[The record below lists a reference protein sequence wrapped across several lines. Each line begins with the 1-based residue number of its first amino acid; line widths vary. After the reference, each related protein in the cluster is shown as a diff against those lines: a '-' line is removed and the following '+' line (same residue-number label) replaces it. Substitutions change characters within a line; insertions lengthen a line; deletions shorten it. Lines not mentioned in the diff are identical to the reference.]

1 MKRNHTQGLAWI
13 DSIGFGR
20 KMLMLGLIALL
31 PVSITLALLLHANLD
46 DVRAARHQH
55 AGLSV
60 IETLMPVVRSLQE
73 HRGTSRAMLA
83 GDASFKPRV
92 EKAAASVTESLS
104 AAQSVIDS
112 VDAEIAVA
120 ARWKTIAERWRSL
133 AERNASMEPAV
144 SFREHSALIDDAL
157 SFFRH
162 VAVQSQLNARGD
174 SAEIELANQLVERL
188 PRLVEKVAQ
197 TRGFGAGLL
206 AREARDSDSV
216 TPNDRAALM
225 SLSSVARSMLLD
237 LRSSLD
243 LAAASDP
250 SVTEAVQKVLAGL
263 EPIKGFIDLADKQ
276 AARTEGERPTT
287 TAFFEAGTGALKHGF
302 DAHAGL
308 AVEMRRHLDE
318 RSENA
323 TFTAAWT
330 TLLVLASMLT
340 CAFMAWWVYRRLRW
354 ALDSAVASARSI
366 ADGHLDI
373 SVPKGGRDEF
383 GTLLATLGDMTQS
396 LQRVIGNVRQS
407 ANEITVAVGE
417 VATGNVDLSQR
428 TEQQAANL
436 QQTSASMEELSGTV
450 ANNAANARQA
460 NQLAMGASEV
470 ARRGGEV
477 VEQVVATMNEISDSS
492 RKIADIIGVIDGI
505 AFQTNILALNAA
517 VEAARAG
524 EQGRGFS
531 VVAAEVRSLA
541 HRSAQA
547 AHEIKGLITDSVSR
561 VDSGGRLVKEA
572 GSTMSEIVTSVR
584 RVTDI
589 IGEISSATAE
599 QSGGINQVSSAVTE
613 LDRMTQQ
620 NAALVEQ
627 GAAASES
634 LREQARKLIETID
647 QFRVGDG
654 MKPVSVAPVA
664 APPVAP
670 VKPAS
675 TRATPSTTAAVTARN
690 QTPVRAAVL
699 PSAAAKPLTQ
709 SLPPSA
715 VAHKVPAAP
724 AHASPPAAAK
734 APAAAS
740 KPVTSPAP
748 IVAPAPRATAKAAE
762 DDWEEF

>member
-1 MKRNHTQGLAWI
+1 MTRKRTQGLAWI
-13 DSIGFGR
+13 DSMSFGR

-31 PVSITLALLLHANLD
+31 PVSITLALLLQANRD
-46 DVRAARHQH
+46 DVRAAHDQH

-73 HRGTSRAMLA
+73 HRGASRAMLA
-83 GDASFKPRV
+83 GDAAFKPRV
-92 EKAAASVTESLS
+92 EKAAASVNESLA
-104 AAQSVIDS
+104 AAQAVIDS
-112 VDAEIAVA
+112 VDGEIAIGA
-120 ARWKTIAERWRSL
+120 HWKSIAERWRSL
-133 AERNASMEPAV
+133 AERNASMQPAV
-144 SFREHSALIDDAL
+144 SFREHSAVIDDTL
-157 SFFRH
+157 NFFRH
-162 VAVQSQLNARGD
+162 VAVQSQLNTRGD
-174 SAEIELANQLVERL
+174 SAEIELASQLVERL
-188 PRLVEKVAQ
+188 PRLIERVAQ
-197 TRGFGAGLL
+197 ARGFGAGLL
-206 AREARDSDSV
+206 AREPDTV
-216 TPNDRAALM
+216 TPSDRAALM
-225 SLSSVARSMLLD
+225 SLSSMARSMLLE
-237 LRSSLD
+237 LRSSLEQ
-243 LAAASDP
+243 AAVSDP
-250 SVTEAVQKVLAGL
+250 TVSDSVKKVLTGI
-263 EPIKGFIDLADKQ
+263 EPIAGFIELADKQ
-276 AARTEGERPTT
+276 VARSEGERPA
-287 TAFFEAGTGALKHGF
+287 TAAYFEAGTSALKHGF
-302 DAHAGL
+302 DAHAAL
-308 AVEMRRHLDE
+308 AIEMRRHLDE
-318 RSENA
+318 RSEHA
-323 TFTAAWT
+323 TFTGVWT

-340 CAFMAWWVYRRLRW
+340 CALMAWWVYRRLRW
-354 ALDSAVASARSI
+354 ALDSAVASAQSI

-383 GTLLATLGDMTQS
+383 GTLLSSLGDMTQS
-396 LQRVIGNVRQS
+396 LQRVVGSVRQS
-407 ANEITVAVGE
+407 ASEITVAVGE

-436 QQTSASMEELSGTV
+436 QQTSASMEELTGTV

-561 VDSGGRLVKEA
+561 VESGGRLVKEA

-599 QSGGINQVSSAVTE
+599 QSGGIAQVSSAVTE

-647 QFRVGDG
+647 QFRVGEATA
-654 MKPVSVAPVA
+654 MRPAAPVA
-664 APPVAP
+664 ASPAPKPLAKPQAVRAAVAPSVPERAATQVLAPAAVPARKPAATSTSKPVAP
-670 VKPAS
+670 VIKPAAFVS
-675 TRATPSTTAAVTARN
+675 R
-690 QTPVRAAVL
+690 
-699 PSAAAKPLTQ
+699 
-709 SLPPSA
+709 
-715 VAHKVPAAP
+715 PA
-724 AHASPPAAAK
+724 
-734 APAAAS
+734 AAAS
-740 KPVTSPAP
+740 KPVPAASKPVAAPAP

>member
-1 MKRNHTQGLAWI
+1 MTRKRTQGLAWI
-13 DSIGFGR
+13 DSMSFGR

-31 PVSITLALLLHANLD
+31 PVSITLALLLQANRD
-46 DVRAARHQH
+46 DVRAAHDQH

-73 HRGTSRAMLA
+73 HRGASRAMLA
-83 GDASFKPRV
+83 GDAAFKPRV
-92 EKAAASVTESLS
+92 EKAAASVNESLA
-104 AAQSVIDS
+104 AAQAVIDS
-112 VDAEIAVA
+112 VDGEIAVGA
-120 ARWKTIAERWRSL
+120 HWKSIAERWRSL
-133 AERNASMEPAV
+133 AERNASMQPAV
-144 SFREHSALIDDAL
+144 SFREHSAVIDDTL
-157 SFFRH
+157 NFFRH
-162 VAVQSQLNARGD
+162 VAVQSQLNTRGD
-174 SAEIELANQLVERL
+174 SAEIELASQLVERL
-188 PRLVEKVAQ
+188 PRLIERVAQ
-197 TRGFGAGLL
+197 ARGFGAGLL
-206 AREARDSDSV
+206 AREPDTV
-216 TPNDRAALM
+216 TPSDRAALM
-225 SLSSVARSMLLD
+225 SLSSMARSMLLE
-237 LRSSLD
+237 LRSSLEQ
-243 LAAASDP
+243 AAVSDP
-250 SVTEAVQKVLAGL
+250 TVSDSVKKVLTGI
-263 EPIKGFIDLADKQ
+263 EPIAGFIELADKQ
-276 AARTEGERPTT
+276 VARSEGERPA
-287 TAFFEAGTGALKHGF
+287 TAAYFEAGTSALKHGF
-302 DAHAGL
+302 DAHAAL
-308 AVEMRRHLDE
+308 AIEMRRHLDE
-318 RSENA
+318 RSEHA
-323 TFTAAWT
+323 TFTGVWT

-340 CAFMAWWVYRRLRW
+340 CALMAWWVYRRLRW
-354 ALDSAVASARSI
+354 ALDSAVASAQSI

-383 GTLLATLGDMTQS
+383 GTLLSSLGDMTQS
-396 LQRVIGNVRQS
+396 LQRVVGSVRQS
-407 ANEITVAVGE
+407 ASEITVAVGE

-436 QQTSASMEELSGTV
+436 QQTSASMEELTGTV

-561 VDSGGRLVKEA
+561 VESGGRLVKEA

-599 QSGGINQVSSAVTE
+599 QSGGIAQVSSAVTE

-647 QFRVGDG
+647 QFRVGEATA
-654 MKPVSVAPVA
+654 MRPAAPVA
-664 APPVAP
+664 ASPAPKPLAKPQAVRAAVAPSVPERAATQVLAPAAVPARKPAATSTSKPVAP
-670 VKPAS
+670 VIKPAAS
-675 TRATPSTTAAVTARN
+675 VSR
-690 QTPVRAAVL
+690 
-699 PSAAAKPLTQ
+699 
-709 SLPPSA
+709 
-715 VAHKVPAAP
+715 PA
-724 AHASPPAAAK
+724 
-734 APAAAS
+734 AAAS
-740 KPVTSPAP
+740 KPVPAASKPVAAPAP

>member
-1 MKRNHTQGLAWI
+1 MTRKRTQGLAWI
-13 DSIGFGR
+13 DSMSFGR

-31 PVSITLALLLHANLD
+31 PVSITLALLLQANRD
-46 DVRAARHQH
+46 DVRAAHDQH

-73 HRGTSRAMLA
+73 HRGASRAMLA

-92 EKAAASVTESLS
+92 EKAAASVNESLA
-104 AAQSVIDS
+104 AAQAVIDS
-112 VDAEIAVA
+112 VDGEIAIGA
-120 ARWKTIAERWRSL
+120 HWKSIAERWRSL
-133 AERNASMEPAV
+133 AERNASMQPAV
-144 SFREHSALIDDAL
+144 SFREHSAVIDDAL
-157 SFFRH
+157 NFFRH
-162 VAVQSQLNARGD
+162 VSVQSQLNTRGD
-174 SAEIELANQLVERL
+174 SAEIELASQLVERL
-188 PRLVEKVAQ
+188 PKLIERVAQ
-197 TRGFGAGLL
+197 ARGFGAGLL
-206 AREARDSDSV
+206 ARDPDTV
-216 TPNDRAALM
+216 TPSDRAALM
-225 SLSSVARSMLLD
+225 SLSSMARSMLLE
-237 LRSSLD
+237 LRSSLEQ
-243 LAAASDP
+243 AAVSDP
-250 SVTEAVQKVLAGL
+250 TVSDSVKKVLTGI
-263 EPIKGFIDLADKQ
+263 EPIAGFIELADKQ
-276 AARTEGERPTT
+276 VARSEGERPA
-287 TAFFEAGTGALKHGF
+287 TAAYFEAGTSALKHGF
-302 DAHAGL
+302 DAHADL
-308 AVEMRRHLDE
+308 ATEMRRHLNE
-318 RSENA
+318 RSEHA
-323 TFTAAWT
+323 TFTGVWT

-340 CAFMAWWVYRRLRW
+340 CALMAWWVYRRLRW

-383 GTLLATLGDMTQS
+383 GTLLSSLGDMTQS
-396 LQRVIGNVRQS
+396 LQRVVGSVRQS
-407 ANEITVAVGE
+407 ASEITVAVGE

-561 VDSGGRLVKEA
+561 VESGGRLVKEA

-599 QSGGINQVSSAVTE
+599 QSGGIAQVSSAVTE

-647 QFRVGDG
+647 QFRVGEATA
-654 MKPVSVAPVA
+654 MRPAAPVA
-664 APPVAP
+664 ASPAPKPLAKPHAVGAAVAP
-670 VKPAS
+670 SVPE
-675 TRATPSTTAAVTARN
+675 
-690 QTPVRAAVL
+690 RAATQVL
-699 PSAAAKPLTQ
+699 
-709 SLPPSA
+709 
-715 VAHKVPAAP
+715 
-724 AHASPPAAAK
+724 
-734 APAAAS
+734 APAAVPARKPVATSTS
-740 KPVTSPAP
+740 KPVTSAIKPVTSVSKPAAVTSKPVPAVSKPVAAPAP